1 MILMPLAVLPGAPLG
16 DPGVLL
22 TLLTAVALLGLFG
35 KGSSKPE
42 TVDESPDDE
51 FDDDEFGAGD
61 DEFGDDEFGDDDGF
75 GDDFDD
81 DWGDEGD
88 EENALLDLEDRVSDV
103 ENELAS
109 VSSTVNTVREENHQI
124 GATVDEMDETIR
136 KLLDV
141 YEIVTHGINPFVDDV
156 AMANVDDG
164 FGLFDRPDEA
174 EDAALDDDVA
184 EADAE
189 SFFDDDFDD
198 FDGEE
203 ADEAPEAEETT
214 EPAESADGMSFDDLK
229 AEFDAGA
236 WDEADAEEEEEA
248 AEDEADL
255 DADAAPDDD
264 AANEI
269 DETAAVEADTAFTD
283 VVDAPEDSTDSGVYL
298 DAVPQTYAGQYL
310 LTELAES
317 LVATGGVA
325 GAVEAAR
332 YYETLGWVS
341 EPVRRALCEHVLAA
355 EETAGEDIR
364 RLTATDHLRSLG
376 YLSRLA
382 GDHADGEYLDLAV
395 ATEGSRD
402 GIRG

>member
-1 MILMPLAVLPGAPLG
+1 MPLAALTGAPLG

-22 TLLTAVALLGLFG
+22 TLLTPIAVLGLFG
-35 KGSSKPE
+35 KGSSEPKDPE
-42 TVDESPDDE
+42 DSLEDDFDDE
-51 FDDDEFGAGD
+51 EFGVDDDFGEGEEFD
-61 DEFGDDEFGDDDGF
+61 
-75 GDDFDD
+75 DDFDD

-184 EADAE
+184 EADAA

-198 FDGEE
+198 FDGAE
-203 ADEAPEAEETT
+203 ADEAPE
-214 EPAESADGMSFDDLK
+214 PDDADEHQGSDDGGMSFDDLK

-236 WDEADAEEEEEA
+236 WDEEEA
-248 AEDEADL
+248 PGEDLAADEAASVERAPLDGDAEDET
-255 DADAAPDDD
+255 
-264 AANEI
+264 I
-269 DETAAVEADTAFTD
+269 DEMAAVGADDVLTD
-283 VVDAPEDSTDSGVYL
+283 VVDAPEDPTDSDVYL
-298 DAVPQTYAGQYL
+298 DVVPQTYAGQYL

-332 YYETLGWVS
+332 YYESLGWVS
-341 EPVRRALCEHVLAA
+341 DPVRRALCEHVLAA
-355 EETAGEDIR
+355 DEAAGEDAR
-364 RLTATDHLRSLG
+364 RLTSTDHLRSLG

-382 GDHADGEYLDLAV
+382 GDHADGEALGLAV
-395 ATEGSRD
+395 ATTGPHD